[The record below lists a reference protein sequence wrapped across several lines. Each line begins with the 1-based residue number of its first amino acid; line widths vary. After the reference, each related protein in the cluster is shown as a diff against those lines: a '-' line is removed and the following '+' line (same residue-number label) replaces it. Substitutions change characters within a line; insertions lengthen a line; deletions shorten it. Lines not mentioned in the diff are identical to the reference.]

1 MRKILS
7 LVLLLSLSTILVSC
21 EMDEE
26 TKRIYQ
32 EKWELKEE
40 LLQRRKVLEQEIKKT
55 SYQLDNPHVKE
66 FQWKGHDMVLL
77 QEGYGD
83 HAVGG
88 TFHDPECRK
97 CKESA
102 AHQEPAKSE
111 EPVQELSDYEK
122 MFGKYESE

>member
-26 TKRIYQ
+26 TKRVYR

-40 LLQRRKVLEQEIKKT
+40 LLQRRKILEQEIKKT

-77 QEGYGD
+77 QDGYGD

-88 TFHDPECRK
+88 AFHDPECRK
-97 CKESA
+97 C
-102 AHQEPAKSE
+102 HPIKSISTRVE
-111 EPVQELSDYEK
+111 EPEELSDYEK
-122 MFGKYESE
+122 MFGKYENE